1 MGGEPLPKFRSQKT
15 SVTVQPSASKP
26 SASKPSASKPSA
38 SLRPRL
44 RRPIEQG
51 SPRLLFA
58 MDWFVSCFAGYFGSK
73 SFRS

>member
-15 SVTVQPSASKP
+15 SVTVQP